1 MNEWDAYNGLKE
13 SEYEIIY
20 LMRDM
25 LKLYTDQQIKLFGCT
40 TETLKGFM
48 SMFDACI
55 ESADG

>member
-20 LMRDM
+20 LLRDM
-25 LKLYTDQQIKLFGCT
+25 LKLYTEQQIAIFGST
-40 TETLKGFM
+40 TETLKGFL

-55 ESADG
+55 ESEDG

>member
-20 LMRDM
+20 LLRDM
-25 LKLYTDQQIKLFGCT
+25 LKLYTDQQIAIFGST
-40 TETLKGFM
+40 TETLRGFL

-55 ESADG
+55 ESDDG

>member
-20 LMRDM
+20 LLRDM
-25 LKLYTDQQIKLFGCT
+25 LKLYTEQQIAIFGST
-40 TETLKGFM
+40 TETLKEFL

-55 ESADG
+55 ESEDG